1 MSADAT
7 GDGEAL
13 GAGVEEES
21 PKLAPSDL
29 LAATST
35 IAAVDKSPLGVMSNT
50 LCLKLGRFGVEE
62 CPGAIFEGDQG
73 GIARQ
78 GQGQRGER
86 KAKGNAA
93 KEGQGQRVE
102 CECGQ
107 GEGDEGEGGDNED
120 AQRCTAKAKMHK
132 EAQRSTYLLDSNF
145 RSHNSHAA
153 TLTSDHHASSLL
165 HPKFKSIISPM
176 PISDSKSQQTQEI
189 LPNTTMH

>member
-62 CPGAIFEGDQG
+62 GPGAIFEGDQG
-73 GIARQ
+73 GTARQ
-78 GQGQRGER
+78 RRDCGRECDHDECPGDQDEVEQGEGQGEKNEGGESEGGQGEGEEGQRGES
-86 KAKGNAA
+86 
-93 KEGQGQRVE
+93 
-102 CECGQ
+102 ECGQ
-107 GEGDEGEGGDNED
+107 GEGEEGQGGDNEGK
-120 AQRCTAKAKMHK
+120 QR
-132 EAQRSTYLLDSNF
+132 R
-145 RSHNSHAA
+145 RRR
-153 TLTSDHHASSLL
+153 
-165 HPKFKSIISPM
+165 
-176 PISDSKSQQTQEI
+176 
-189 LPNTTMH
+189 